1 MFVFHLLVESKFQMT
16 TITLAAY
23 LINELAESLIIGEA
37 TLSHCTKTGVSNWS
51 HQARI
56 LCMLLDEARE
66 EYDKAQS
73 LKDDSLER
81 AAFAEIMQIATL
93 LDDVIRSCDGEL
105 DELLL

>member
-1 MFVFHLLVESKFQMT
+1 MT
-16 TITLAAY
+16 TITIAAL
-23 LINELAESLIIGEA
+23 LINELAESPITREA
-37 TLSHCTKTGVSNWS
+37 TLSDCTKTGVSNWS

-73 LKDDSLER
+73 MEDAGLEQ

-93 LDDVIRSCDGEL
+93 LDDVIRSCDDEL
-105 DELLL
+105 DELLM

>member
-1 MFVFHLLVESKFQMT
+1 MNDFAER
-16 TITLAAY
+16 TL
-23 LINELAESLIIGEA
+23 IGEA
-37 TLSHCTKTGVSNWS
+37 TLSECTKTGVSNWS

-73 LKDDSLER
+73 MEDVSLEQ

-93 LDDVIRSCDGEL
+93 LDDVIRCCDDEL
-105 DELLL
+105 DELMM